1 MEKEEALVSVIMPAY
16 NAEKYIEEAISSV
29 VSQTYENWELLIL
42 DDCSS
47 DRTGEKIDMVYLAII
62 ALLGGIACG
71 MTGLDENVIVS
82 WITSNKDMILYLL
95 MFLVGISIGFNQGI
109 VSKIKEYHIKIFVI
123 PLGIVVGSILGGIA
137 ESGPDGS
144 DPVPKDGV

>member
-1 MEKEEALVSVIMPAY
+1 
-16 NAEKYIEEAISSV
+16 
-29 VSQTYENWELLIL
+29 
-42 DDCSS
+42 
-47 DRTGEKIDMVYLAII
+47 MVYLAII

-123 PLGIVVGSILGGIA
+123 PGNRSWLYFRRNRGRT
-137 ESGPDGS
+137 S
-144 DPVPKDGV
+144 DRDAAW

>member
-1 MEKEEALVSVIMPAY
+1 
-16 NAEKYIEEAISSV
+16 
-29 VSQTYENWELLIL
+29 
-42 DDCSS
+42 
-47 DRTGEKIDMVYLAII
+47 MVYLAII

-109 VSKIKEYHIKIFVI
+109 VSKIKESVCRFVC
-123 PLGIVVGSILGGIA
+123 GCKSGRVFCTVG
-137 ESGPDGS
+137 
-144 DPVPKDGV
+144 

>member
-1 MEKEEALVSVIMPAY
+1 
-16 NAEKYIEEAISSV
+16 
-29 VSQTYENWELLIL
+29 
-42 DDCSS
+42 
-47 DRTGEKIDMVYLAII
+47 MVYLAII

-137 ESGPDGS
+137 DLDGTVFPGLPLAIWREHRREVS
-144 DPVPKDGV
+144 HF

>member
-1 MEKEEALVSVIMPAY
+1 
-16 NAEKYIEEAISSV
+16 
-29 VSQTYENWELLIL
+29 
-42 DDCSS
+42 
-47 DRTGEKIDMVYLAII
+47 MVYLAII

-123 PLGIVVGSILGGIA
+123 PLGIVVGSILGHL
-137 ESGPDGS
+137 
-144 DPVPKDGV
+144 

>member
-1 MEKEEALVSVIMPAY
+1 
-16 NAEKYIEEAISSV
+16 
-29 VSQTYENWELLIL
+29 
-42 DDCSS
+42 
-47 DRTGEKIDMVYLAII
+47 MVYLAII

-137 ESGPDGS
+137 GGLLTGMPLGESTAIASGLGW
-144 DPVPKDGV
+144 